1 MAITKLMHMNTSG
14 SGNSVHLKNAID
26 YIMNENKTE
35 NLKWIGSQNCHVNT
49 AFEDMIETK
58 KYYGKTDGR
67 QGYHF
72 VISFKPGEGNEAAA
86 YEIGR
91 NFSREY
97 LKDYEVIYAVHND
110 KDHIHT
116 HIIFNSVSYA
126 TGLKYHYNDGDWE
139 RDIQPLVDRLCVQ
152 HGLAPLEYHI
162 DEYEDANGIKH
173 EKKVYSNNYNWNDV
187 IRKDIDAC
195 IDKSVDFDDFIAR
208 LKSECNYRINHNERK
223 YITVKAPGM
232 KRGRRLKASSLGDL
246 YSEETIRLRIEAKNQ
261 RYTYADKN
269 PVYFS
274 RTYKMPRTEK
284 VKFIKY
290 ENMTDYQKERLK
302 AAMVRRKICKTNGAA
317 WYKKEK
323 SSQFYIAIENY
334 YFAVK
339 SGFKSQKDVIDKYNE
354 LNQNLKTEQGKRNRI
369 RHDLKEMK
377 MLLTTLE
384 RATDEY
390 ETLAGQI
397 ERAEEELSE
406 SNTGIKNLNYNKYR
420 CRRLLSDDAKEIV
433 EQYERI
439 IRRKSSLE
447 KDIYELKLRKKYKD
461 MKDERNYEKTD
472 IIEEYK
478 SENPNLVDIT
488 ITKQI
493 IEAENE
499 SAIKTRIP
507 GTWGESA
514 KYLWTERK
522 DIIEIH
528 NGKTMLTFLDKNKKY
543 KLYDDD
549 DNVIAVV
556 TGEGLYSAYDHVK
569 DYVRKHYDKEHTKKI

>member
-1 MAITKLMHMNTSG
+1 M
-14 SGNSVHLKNAID
+14 
-26 YIMNENKTE
+26 TE
-35 NLKWIGSQNCHVNT
+35 
-49 AFEDMIETK
+49 
-58 KYYGKTDGR
+58 
-67 QGYHF
+67 
-72 VISFKPGEGNEAAA
+72 
-86 YEIGR
+86 
-91 NFSREY
+91 
-97 LKDYEVIYAVHND
+97 
-110 KDHIHT
+110 
-116 HIIFNSVSYA
+116 
-126 TGLKYHYNDGDWE
+126 
-139 RDIQPLVDRLCVQ
+139 
-152 HGLAPLEYHI
+152 
-162 DEYEDANGIKH
+162 
-173 EKKVYSNNYNWNDV
+173 
-187 IRKDIDAC
+187 
-195 IDKSVDFDDFIAR
+195 
-208 LKSECNYRINHNERK
+208 
-223 YITVKAPGM
+223 
-232 KRGRRLKASSLGDL
+232 
-246 YSEETIRLRIEAKNQ
+246 
-261 RYTYADKN
+261 
-269 PVYFS
+269 
-274 RTYKMPRTEK
+274 
-284 VKFIKY
+284 
-290 ENMTDYQKERLK
+290 YQKERLK

-339 SGFKSQKDVIDKYNE
+339 SGFKSQKDVIDKYTE

-447 KDIYELKLRKKYKD
+447 KDIDELKLRKKYKD

-556 TGEGLYSAYDHVK
+556 TGEGLYSAYDNVK